1 MEDVRRN
8 ASRIIGVLTLQRIGD
23 SVVDAKTVLPWL
35 FTALGAPAGLIG
47 LLVPVR
53 ESLSLLPQASLLPR
67 VRRVQ
72 LRKLAWVFGAGGQ
85 AGSVAVMA
93 LVAATLDGA
102 VAGVLVLLALAA
114 FALFRALGSI
124 ASKDVLGR
132 TVPKGRRGR
141 VNGMATTIG
150 GAVAIVMGLAIR
162 VLGGGQVQV
171 APLAWLLL
179 GAAATWVVGAA
190 LFATVSEPREPVAE
204 IGAGGWL
211 RHSVELLRD
220 DKPFRRFVLVRTLL
234 LVSALSPPFVVSLAS
249 DVSGAALGALG
260 PFVLASGVASL
271 TSGWLWGGVADRSS
285 RRAMMLGA
293 GGASAV
299 LLALL
304 VLLTTDV
311 LADTTWAYVGAYLL
325 LMLAHTGARVGRK
338 TYVVD
343 LAEGNQRTDY
353 VAVSNTAMGVLLF
366 AAGGLSAALAQI
378 GVGVALGFLAVLGL
392 IGVLLATRLP
402 EVSAKG

>member
-8 ASRIIGVLTLQRIGD
+8 ASRIIGALTLQRIGD

-35 FTALGAPAGLIG
+35 FTALGTPTGLIG
-47 LLVPVR
+47 LLVPLR

-67 VRRVQ
+67 VRRVR

-93 LVAATLDGA
+93 LVAATLDGTA
-102 VAGVLVLLALAA
+102 AGVLILLALAA

-141 VNGMATTIG
+141 VTGVATTIG
-150 GAVAIVMGLAIR
+150 GAVAIAMGLAIR

-171 APLAWLLL
+171 GPLAWLLL
-179 GAAATWVVGAA
+179 GAAATWVVGAV
-190 LFATVSEPREPVAE
+190 LFATVSEPREPAAE
-204 IGAGGWL
+204 IGADGWL
-211 RHSVELLRD
+211 RHSVQLLRE

-249 DVSGAALGALG
+249 DVSGATLGALG

-271 TSGWLWGGVADRSS
+271 VSGWLWGGVADRSS

-293 GGASAV
+293 GGASGV

-304 VLLTTDV
+304 ALLPTDV
-311 LADTTWAYVGAYLL
+311 IAGTTWPYVGAYLL

-353 VAVSNTAMGVLLF
+353 VAVSNTAMGVLLLG
-366 AAGGLSAALAQI
+366 AGGLSAALAQI

-392 IGVLLATRLP
+392 VGVLLATRLP
-402 EVSAKG
+402 EVSARA